1 MKQLLKDFSQIGE
14 SRSNGTSRQ
23 PDTVERI
30 DPPVQS
36 MAVDL
41 AWLLVT
47 AAVAGL
53 LCVAVNMWD
62 RKNATVTIPFAFS
75 ANHQIVPAGCY
86 RVRLASD
93 RILSLVDIQT
103 GVRLKF
109 PMAHPE
115 PGGSVETRG
124 RLVFRVDGGRH
135 VLTEVRIAGSR
146 TRNKLS
152 VQSSPGHEPA
162 KRSPPEGA
170 FTEIAMD

>member
-1 MKQLLKDFSQIGE
+1 VRQLLKDFSQIGE
-14 SRSNGTSRQ
+14 LRANGTSPK

-41 AWLLVT
+41 ARLLFV
-47 AAVAGL
+47 AVIAGL
-53 LCVAVNMWD
+53 VCAAVNMSD
-62 RKNATVTIPFAFS
+62 RKNASVTVPFPFS

-86 RVRLASD
+86 KVRLVSD
-93 RILSLVDIQT
+93 RILSLVDIET
-103 GVRLKF
+103 GVQLRF
-109 PMAHPE
+109 PMVHPE

-146 TRNKLS
+146 MRNKWS
-152 VQSSPGHEPA
+152 VQSSLGHEPA